1 MKKYFVLIVVIL
13 FLILSGIFY
22 ALGLYAPNFSI
33 SVLMTGN
40 AVMALLTILSY
51 FLITKQFD
59 NKPAGFVRGV
69 YASSLL
75 KLFVC
80 ITAIMAYVMINKPNV
95 HKPSLFVLFGIY
107 AVYSIVE
114 TWLLSRLAKDTK

>member
-13 FLILSGIFY
+13 FLVLSGIFY
-22 ALGLYAPNFSI
+22 ALGLYAQNYRL

-40 AVMALLTILSY
+40 AVMALLTILSFY
-51 FLITKQFD
+51 LVTREFN

-80 ITAIMAYVMINKPNV
+80 IIAIMSYVLINKPNV

-114 TWLLSRLAKDTK
+114 TWLLSKLAKETK